1 MIVLDTHVAL
11 WTLGDVG
18 MLSTAAV
25 QAIKETESEGSRCA
39 VSTLSFYEIARAIVR
54 GRMQSTLTLE
64 ELIAEIERRFIV
76 RPLTPQIALAAAQLP
91 AAFPSDP
98 FDRIIAATA
107 MVEGVPLL
115 TADQRI
121 RRSRVIRT
129 IW

>member
-11 WTLGDVG
+11 WALGTVG
-18 MLSTAAV
+18 MLSNNAI
-25 QAIKETESEGSRCA
+25 QAIEDTEAEGSRCV
-39 VSTLSFYEIARAIVR
+39 VSTLSLYEIARAIFR
-54 GRMQSTLTLE
+54 GRITPNRPADHIL
-64 ELIAEIERRFIV
+64 AEMEWRFLV

-107 MVEGVPLL
+107 MVEGIPLL
-115 TADQRI
+115 TADQHI
-121 RRSRVIRT
+121 RRSRAVRT

>member
-11 WTLGDVG
+11 WALGDSG
-18 MLSTAAV
+18 KLSAAAL
-25 QAIKETESEGSRCA
+25 QAIEETESEGSRCA
-39 VSTLSFYEIARAIVR
+39 VSTLSFYEIARAIFR
-54 GRMQSTLTLE
+54 GRMTPLRPVDQILGE
-64 ELIAEIERRFIV
+64 MEWRFIV
-76 RPLTPQIALAAAQLP
+76 RPLTPAIALAAAQLP

-115 TADQRI
+115 TADQHI
-121 RRSRVIRT
+121 RRSRAVRT